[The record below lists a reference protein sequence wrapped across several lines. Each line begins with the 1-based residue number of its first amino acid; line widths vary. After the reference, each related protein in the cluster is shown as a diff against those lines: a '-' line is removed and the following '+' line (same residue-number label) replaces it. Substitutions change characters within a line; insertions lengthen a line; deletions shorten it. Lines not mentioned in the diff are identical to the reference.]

1 MRKLLLLILLIGMP
15 LILFSQIGIDSIP
28 TNKVISLTLAREI
41 VKDLA
46 RCDSMKLELD
56 IVNSLASEVIRQST
70 LKDSIITIYQEK
82 EFRYLDFIKNQ
93 NQKYE
98 LLESSNKYLV
108 DGLKKEKT
116 KNTINQIFIGL
127 SILGLTYSIIF
138 K

>member
-1 MRKLLLLILLIGMP
+1 MPSILS
-15 LILFSQIGIDSIP
+15 SQVGIDSIP

-46 RCDSMKLELD
+46 RCDSVKVELD
-56 IVNSLASEVIRQST
+56 IANGLINEGNVKSVI
-70 LKDSIITIYQEK
+70 KDSIITIYKEK
-82 EFRYLDFIKNQ
+82 ELRYIDLIRNQ

-98 LLESSNKYLV
+98 ILESSNKYLTE
-108 DGLKKEKT
+108 GLKKEKT

-127 SILGLTYSIIF
+127 SILGLTYSVIF